1 MTVEQNITSL
11 LKWLGTRTKEAEKSN
26 ILVETDLLVKNA
38 KAYEDTRVANSL
50 TSINMNVHI
59 LFKS

>member
-11 LKWLGTRTKEAEKSN
+11 LKWLGTMTKEAEKSN

-50 TSINMNVHI
+50 T
-59 LFKS
+59 

>member
-11 LKWLGTRTKEAEKSN
+11 LKWLGTMTKEAEKSN

-38 KAYEDTRVANSL
+38 KAYEDTQVANSL